1 MTETLRQAVAQ
12 VEQLT
17 PEQQDAIAKLMLREL
32 EEREWETLVGS
43 EASLRFLQRIVAD
56 AQAEDTAGKT
66 RESSDRW

>member
-56 AQAEDTAGKT
+56 PQAEDTAGKT